1 MGALGRIGR
10 QRVQNGSDLSF
21 RSGGFRNQQV
31 QCLGGVFQKSV
42 TKRPLAIDKS
52 ADGALVYAKAP
63 REGSR
68 SAKQLNAISEV
79 FTSLVD

>member
-1 MGALGRIGR
+1 MAAIFPSAVVASAISRCNALAVSSRSPSPRGR
-10 QRVQNGSDLSF
+10 S
-21 RSGGFRNQQV
+21 
-31 QCLGGVFQKSV
+31 
-42 TKRPLAIDKS
+42 PLIKS